1 MRWHLL
7 AIAVGAIVMALIYF
21 PISAPLTS
29 DEDILHKV
37 KQAGLWEMPVGSE
50 LSLRGQAARVRDVG
64 AKLAAEHHQL
74 DQITEA
80 AAAEVGGVF
89 LPTEPTI
96 DQKLWMA
103 EIRNADIKDI
113 DRIAINRLR
122 AAHGKVLPLLAQVKV
137 GTRDPIIR
145 DFVTESM
152 IYVSR
157 HITYLESTG
166 LVEFNALP
174 EPETV
179 PTVSFTSYL
188 NYLGWTIVGVAL
200 IWWTYRRIYPVTR
213 PVAQHRRK

>member
-21 PISAPLTS
+21 PMPTPLTS
-29 DEDILHKV
+29 EQDILNKV
-37 KQAGLWEMPVGSE
+37 KQAGLWEMPVGTE

-64 AKLAAEHHQL
+64 AKIAAEHHQL

-80 AAAEVGGVF
+80 AAAELGF
-89 LPTEPTI
+89 TLTTDPTI

-103 EIRNADIKDI
+103 EIRNASIEDI

-152 IYVSR
+152 VYVSR

-174 EPETV
+174 EPDTV
-179 PTVSFTSYL
+179 PTISFTSYL

-200 IWWTYRRIYPVTR
+200 IWWAYRKIYPATR